1 MRKPASNKASTSL
14 PDAIASFSP
23 ELPLAV
29 AFSGGADST
38 ALLLACAEKW
48 PGQVMAIHVN
58 HGLQAAAED
67 FVRHC
72 KKLCADLGVPLLVLR
87 VNARHAAG
95 QSPEDAARNARYAA
109 LQTGVADPGA
119 SMICRAVALA
129 QHADDQ
135 VETMLLALSRGAG
148 LPGLAAMPARWER
161 DGLPYHRPLLA
172 VRSLDIRAWLL
183 QRGVEHIE
191 DPTNSDETLTRN
203 RIRARLL
210 PALDEA
216 FPQFRETSARSA
228 RHAAQAQQLLDE
240 VAREDLARA
249 SRAPDRG
256 LLLAGLQV
264 FSRVRQANLV
274 RHWLKA
280 THGAVPS
287 AAQLDE
293 LLDQI
298 AACTTRGHRIH
309 IKVANG
315 FVERRGDVLAWYN
328 TQPGPGMHR

>member
-1 MRKPASNKASTSL
+1 MRKPAPNKVSAPL

-48 PGQVMAIHVN
+48 PGQVMAIHVH
-58 HGLQAAAED
+58 HGLQAAADD
-67 FVRHC
+67 FVLHC
-72 KKLCADLGVPLLVLR
+72 EKLCAGLGAPLVVCR

-109 LQTGVADPGA
+109 LQGA
-119 SMICRAVALA
+119 CSDLSTPMICGSVALA

-161 DGLPYHRPLLA
+161 DGLHYYRPLLA
-172 VRSLDIRAWLL
+172 VRSRDLRAWLM
-183 QRGVEHIE
+183 QRGVRHIE

-203 RIRARLL
+203 RIRGRLL

-216 FPQFRETSARSA
+216 FPQFRETFGRSA
-228 RHAAQAQQLLDE
+228 RHAAQAQQVLDE
-240 VAREDLARA
+240 VAQEDLARA
-249 SRAPDRG
+249 RREPDLG
-256 LLLAGLQV
+256 LLLIGVQ
-264 FSRVRQANLV
+264 RVSPARRANLV
-274 RHWLKA
+274 RHWLK
-280 THGAVPS
+280 TTYGAVPS
-287 AAQLDE
+287 AAQMDE

-298 AACTTRGHRIH
+298 GVCTTRGHKIH

-315 FVERRGDVLAWYN
+315 FVERRGDGLAWYN
-328 TQPGPGMHR
+328 I